1 MCEEV
6 RKSIDRKRERGRKRE
21 NKGIRGTGYMGE
33 SETWSVTPTLLD
45 RKKGDVGNIQKS
57 A

>member
-21 NKGIRGTGYMGE
+21 NKGIRGTGYMEE
-33 SETWSVTPTLLD
+33 SETWSVTPTCWT
-45 RKKGDVGNIQKS
+45 KKKEM
-57 A
+57 

>member
-33 SETWSVTPTLLD
+33 SETWSVTPTCWT
-45 RKKGDVGNIQKS
+45 KKKEM
-57 A
+57 